1 MFMYKKKVFIILVT
15 IFVIFSFFAE
25 ASKPNAPGPYIGVTD
40 INKSAVRINFLDNS
54 DNEDGFLL
62 YGNGF
67 NISVPKNN
75 ENTHKYVYAN
85 ITNLVCNKVYSLKV
99 LAYNLDG
106 NSTPSDL
113 RSFNIHTTF
122 DIPCPSVK
130 LSSDLKKGV
139 ILKTSKGKTAID
151 MGAYDESGLSTIVQ
165 DFDNPIVSCKY
176 MIDGRIFFNL
186 CENINIGF
194 RVNDFLFISPDDVL
208 KNKKH
213 EISVLVTDSQGVS
226 ATDSIPAIF
235 IDDGSDSIY
244 VNPAKTTLKV
254 GETILIDAGI
264 SSINPRGGCGT
275 TVTGHSWVD
284 SNHLGTFDDSMFET
298 GHFIC
303 YGYRASTS
311 YTAKKAGN
319 TVLKLF
325 ANGGRKDININI
337 VEDNYTRNIVKK
349 VTIDNLTGLMWQDN
363 DTIKKPWT
371 DGGTYRDFFTS
382 GDTATNYCK
391 NLNWGGYSDWRI
403 PNINELSSYIF
414 INDEEHWASSKGSM
428 FANKISAITSK
439 FDMRHD
445 YNPNLLVKCVRNIN

>member
-1 MFMYKKKVFIILVT
+1 MFIYKKNFFIMLVT
-15 IFVIFSFFAE
+15 ILVIFSSFAE

-54 DNEDGFLL
+54 NNEDGFLL
-62 YGNGF
+62 YGDDF
-67 NISVPKNN
+67 HISIPKNN
-75 ENTHKYVYAN
+75 EDTHQYVYAN
-85 ITNLVCNKVYSLKV
+85 ITNLVCNKVYSFKV
-99 LAYNLDG
+99 LAYNSDG

-130 LSSDLKKGV
+130 LLSDLKKGV
-139 ILKTSKGKTAID
+139 ILKTSKGETASDIGNND
-151 MGAYDESGLSTIVQ
+151 KSGLLTVVQ

-176 MIDGRIFFNL
+176 MMDGRIFFNL
-186 CENINIGF
+186 CKNINIAF
-194 RVNDFLFISPDDVL
+194 RVNDFFFISPDDVL

-213 EISVLVTDSQGVS
+213 EISVLITDSQGVS

-235 IDDGSDSIY
+235 IDDGSASIY
-244 VNPAKTTLKV
+244 IENPAKTTLKV
-254 GETILIDAGI
+254 GETMLIEAYVNNIFPRTSCG
-264 SSINPRGGCGT
+264 SS
-275 TVTGHSWVD
+275 VMGHSWVD

-311 YTAKKAGN
+311 YTAKKKGN

-325 ANGGRKDININI
+325 ANGGEKDINISI
-337 VEDNYTRNIVKK
+337 VEANYTRDIVKK

-371 DGGTYRDFFTS
+371 EGSIYRDFFTS
-382 GDTATNYCK
+382 GDTAMNYCK

-403 PNINELSSYIF
+403 PNINELSSYVF
-414 INDEEHWASSKGSM
+414 IDDEEHWASSKGSM
-428 FANKISAITSK
+428 FERDISAITSK
-439 FDMRHD
+439 FNVQND
-445 YNPNLLVKCVRNIN
+445 YNREM

>member
-1 MFMYKKKVFIILVT
+1 MFIKNKFFIIVT
-15 IFVIFSFFAE
+15 TILVIFSSFAD

-67 NISVPKNN
+67 HISIPKNN
-75 ENTHKYVYAN
+75 ENTNRYVYTN
-85 ITNLVCNKVYSLKV
+85 ITNLVCNKVYSFKV
-99 LAYNLDG
+99 LAYNSDG

-139 ILKTSKGKTAID
+139 ILKTSAGETLNDIP
-151 MGAYDESGLSTIVQ
+151 AYDNSGLSTMVQ

-176 MIDGRIFFNL
+176 MIDGKGFFNL
-186 CENINIGF
+186 CNNINMAF
-194 RVNDFLFISPDDVL
+194 SVNDFLLISPDDVL
-208 KNKKH
+208 KKKKH
-213 EISVLVTDSQGVS
+213 EISVLITDSQGVS

-235 IDDGSDSIY
+235 IDDGSASIY

-254 GETILIDAGI
+254 GETILIEAYVNNI
-264 SSINPRGGCGT
+264 VPRTSCGT
-275 TVTGHSWVD
+275 SVRGHSWAD

-311 YTAKKAGN
+311 YTAKKKGN

-325 ANGGRKDININI
+325 ANGGRKDINISI
-337 VEDNYTRNIVKK
+337 VEDNS
-349 VTIDNLTGLMWQDN
+349 
-363 DTIKKPWT
+363 
-371 DGGTYRDFFTS
+371 TS
-382 GDTATNYCK
+382 D
-391 NLNWGGYSDWRI
+391 
-403 PNINELSSYIF
+403 
-414 INDEEHWASSKGSM
+414 
-428 FANKISAITSK
+428 
-439 FDMRHD
+439 
-445 YNPNLLVKCVRNIN
+445 